1 VETEDFAMNSE
12 LASCKII
19 RFPVELV
26 RSEPTVLL
34 DIAPDFYEI
43 DWVMS
48 HRCNED
54 GEGQVVPDYFAEAE
68 AETLDVIAAL
78 DPADPAYR
86 AALGKLLD
94 DAVGVAIPACREWQ
108 TVKREYLD
116 RVRLVEANKD
126 SGFFER
132 RLEDYMPTYE
142 YHVEAAYEVAQRAQ
156 GIARVVGFALDD
168 KPWEPRDPH
177 DLSWMDPMPTRAKVA
192 R

>member
-12 LASCKII
+12 LASCKSI

-34 DIAPDFYEI
+34 AIAPDFYEI

-94 DAVGVAIPACREWQ
+94 DAVGAAIPACREWQ
-108 TVKREYLD
+108 KVKREYLD
-116 RVRLVEANKD
+116 RVRHVETNKD

-142 YHVEAAYEVAQRAQ
+142 HQVEAAYEVAQRAQ
-156 GIARVVGFALDD
+156 GVARVVDFALDD
-168 KPWEPRDPH
+168 KPWQPRDPH
-177 DLSWMDPMPTRAKVA
+177 DLSWMDPMPTRAEVA

>member
-1 VETEDFAMNSE
+1 VETGDFAMNSE

-26 RSEPTVLL
+26 RLEPFVLS

-86 AALGKLLD
+86 AALIKLLD
-94 DAVGVAIPACREWQ
+94 DALAAAIPICREWQ

-116 RVRLVEANKD
+116 RARLVEANKG

-132 RLEDYMPTYE
+132 RLADYMPTYE
-142 YHVEAAYEVAQRAQ
+142 HHVETAYEAAQRVQ
-156 GIARVVGFALDD
+156 GIARVVDFALAD
-168 KPWEPRDPH
+168 KPWQPRDPH
-177 DLSWMDPMPTRAKVA
+177 DLSWMDPVPTRAKVA
-192 R
+192 G